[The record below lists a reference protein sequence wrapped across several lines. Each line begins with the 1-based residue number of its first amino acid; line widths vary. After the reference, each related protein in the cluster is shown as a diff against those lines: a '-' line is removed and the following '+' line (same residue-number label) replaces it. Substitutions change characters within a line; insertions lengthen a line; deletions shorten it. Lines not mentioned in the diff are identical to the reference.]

1 MSAEATL
8 PLTPGELVAGKYLTD
23 RVLGVGGMGA
33 VFAAVDQ
40 ATGERVAIKCLLPI
54 FADNHDVRTRFL
66 REGSATMRL
75 RSEHIAQVSSTGTL
89 DDGVPYI
96 VMEHLDGRDLRT
108 VVRSSGPLE
117 VSTAAAYVGQV
128 CEALAEA
135 HALGIIHR
143 DLKPANLF
151 LTRRANGAAL
161 IKVLDFGIAKYTSAS
176 LLGDQVEMTK
186 TQAVLGSRAY
196 MSPEQMLRP
205 KEVDARADIWSLGVI
220 LYFFVTGKNPFTSD
234 TTEGM
239 IMRIV
244 GGAAEPLQTT
254 LPDVPA
260 AFEAIVARCLSKRRE
275 DRFSNVTELARALA
289 PFGRHVPDRA
299 TMELDEE
306 PGRPRGMPPP
316 EPSGPTM
323 RGYSM
328 PDPSQPGL
336 SQAGLSQAGVS
347 RSSGSRTSLARA
359 PRGSLAALVGSV
371 GALIVAGVVVVSFIV
386 NERNA
391 TAHFDEASRPAAQP
405 ATVVGTS
412 VAPTAITLPSS
423 VAVAVVEDPPPA
435 PLASA
440 SAAVVS
446 AASAAASASLAPLPA
461 AKPTFGKG
469 TGARPGGA
477 RKASNAA
484 ADTPW

>member
-1 MSAEATL
+1 MSAEVTL
-8 PLTPGELVAGKYLTD
+8 PLTPGELVAGRYLID

-33 VFAAVDQ
+33 VFAAADQ
-40 ATGERVAIKCLLPI
+40 VSGERVAIKCLLPI
-54 FADNHDVRTRFL
+54 FADNKDVKTRFL

-75 RSEHIAQVSSTGTL
+75 KSEHIAQVSSTGAL
-89 DDGVPYI
+89 DSGVPYI

-108 VVRSSGPLE
+108 VVRGSGPLD
-117 VSTAAAYVGQV
+117 VSTAAAYVSQV
-128 CEALAEA
+128 CAALSEA

-151 LTRRANGAAL
+151 LTRRPGGAAL

-176 LLGDQVEMTK
+176 LLGDQAEMTK

-205 KEVDARADIWSLGVI
+205 KDVDARADIWSLGVI

-244 GGAAEPLQTT
+244 SGAAEPLQTA

-260 AFEAIVARCLSKRRE
+260 AFDAIVMRCLSKRRE

-289 PFGRHVPDRA
+289 PFAQHLPDRA
-299 TMELDEE
+299 TMELDEA
-306 PGRPRGMPPP
+306 PPAPRGMPIA

-336 SQAGLSQAGVS
+336 SQAGLS
-347 RSSGSRTSLARA
+347 RPSGSRTSVTRA
-359 PRGSLAALVGSV
+359 AKGSRAALLGSMGFLLAAM
-371 GALIVAGVVVVSFIV
+371 VVVVSFIMST
-386 NERNA
+386 RQA
-391 TAHFDEASRPAAQP
+391 TAHPEAASLPAAAQP
-405 ATVVGTS
+405 
-412 VAPTAITLPSS
+412 
-423 VAVAVVEDPPPA
+423 PA
-435 PLASA
+435 PI
-440 SAAVVS
+440 AVVS
-446 AASAAASASLAPLPA
+446 AAPIPSAVAVAEDPRPAPPPSASIVAAPIVAAPTIA
-461 AKPTFGKG
+461 PPSSAKPTFSKG
-469 TGARPGGA
+469 SGAKPGGA
-477 RKASNAA
+477 HKASNPA

>member
-1 MSAEATL
+1 MSAGVTL
-8 PLTPGELVAGKYLTD
+8 PLRPGEFVAGKYRVD
-23 RVLGVGGMGA
+23 RVLGIGGMGA
-33 VFAAVDQ
+33 VFAAEDP

-75 RSEHIAQVSSTGTL
+75 QSPHIAQVSSTGTL

-108 VVRSSGPLE
+108 VMRGSGPLD
-117 VSTAAAYVGQV
+117 VSTAASYVTQV

-151 LTRRANGAAL
+151 LTRRPSGAAL

-220 LYFFVTGKNPFTSD
+220 LYFFVTGLNPFTSD

-244 GGAAEPLQTT
+244 TGAGEPLKTV
-254 LPDVPA
+254 LPEVPEG
-260 AFEAIVARCLSKRRE
+260 FDAIVKRCLSKRRE

-289 PFGRHVPDRA
+289 PFARHVLDRA

-306 PGRPRGMPPP
+306 PQGPSGIQAP

-328 PDPSQPGL
+328 PEASQPGL
-336 SQAGLSQAGVS
+336 SQPGATRPSVS
-347 RSSGSRTSLARA
+347 RPSA
-359 PRGSLAALVGSV
+359 PRVTRGSVAALLGSI
-371 GALIVAGVVVVSFIV
+371 GAVLFAAVVVVSSIAST
-386 NERNA
+386 RNA
-391 TAHFDEASRPAAQP
+391 AAHAEDAPSPAATP
-405 ATVVGTS
+405 IASVNATPVVVV
-412 VAPTAITLPSS
+412 VAVPS
-423 VAVAVVEDPPPA
+423 AVAVVEDPPPA
-435 PLASA
+435 STLSA
-440 SAAVVS
+440 SVV
-446 AASAAASASLAPLPA
+446 APAPVPVAPLTS
-461 AKPTFGKG
+461 AKATSIKG
-469 TGARPGGA
+469 SGSKSAGG
-477 RKASNAA
+477 RKASNPAV
-484 ADTPW
+484 DTPW

>member
-1 MSAEATL
+1 MSAQATL
-8 PLTPGELVAGKYLTD
+8 PLDPGELVAGKFLID

-33 VFAAVDQ
+33 VFSAIDQ
-40 ATGERVAIKCLLPI
+40 ATGDTVAIKCLLPI
-54 FADNHDVRTRFL
+54 FADNTDVRTRFL

-75 RSEHIAQVSSTGTL
+75 KSPHIAQVSSTGTL

-108 VVRSSGPLE
+108 VVRGSGPLD

-128 CEALAEA
+128 CAALSEA

-151 LTRRANGAAL
+151 LTRLPGGAPL

-186 TQAVLGSRAY
+186 TQTVLGSRAY

-220 LYFFVTGKNPFTSD
+220 LYFFVTGRNPFTSD

-239 IMRIV
+239 IMKIV
-244 GGAAEPLQTT
+244 SGAAEPLATQ
-254 LPDVPA
+254 LPDVPEG
-260 AFEAIVARCLSKRRE
+260 FDAIVMRCLSKRRE

-306 PGRPRGMPPP
+306 PGRPRGVPPP
-316 EPSGPTM
+316 APSGPTM
-323 RGYSM
+323 RGYSV
-328 PDPSQPGL
+328 PEPSQPGL
-336 SQAGLSQAGVS
+336 SQ
-347 RSSGSRTSLARA
+347 SGPSRTSLSRTSVPRVA
-359 PRGSLAALVGSV
+359 RGSLAALVGSI
-371 GALIVAGVVVVSFIV
+371 GAMVVAAVVVVTSIASM
-386 NERNA
+386 RHA
-391 TAHFDEASRPAAQP
+391 TAHADEASVPAATP
-405 ATVVGTS
+405 APVTIA
-412 VAPTAITLPSS
+412 VAVPVATASPTP
-423 VAVAVVEDPPPA
+423 VAVVEDPRPA
-435 PLASA
+435 PAPSA
-440 SAAVVS
+440 SIGRPAPTAALPS
-446 AASAAASASLAPLPA
+446 AKTTFTKAPGSKPGSAH
-461 AKPTFGKG
+461 KPST
-469 TGARPGGA
+469 P
-477 RKASNAA
+477 A

>member
-1 MSAEATL
+1 MSAEVTL
-8 PLTPGELVAGKYLTD
+8 PLTPGELVAGKYLID

-33 VFAAVDQ
+33 VFAAADQ
-40 ATGERVAIKCLLPI
+40 VTGERVAIKCLLPI
-54 FADNHDVRTRFL
+54 FADNPDVRTRFL

-75 RSEHIAQVSSTGTL
+75 QSEHIAQVSGTGTL
-89 DDGVPYI
+89 DDGVPFI

-108 VVRSSGPLE
+108 VVRGSGPLE

-151 LTRRANGAAL
+151 LTRRASGAAL

-176 LLGDQVEMTK
+176 LLGDQAEMTK

-205 KEVDARADIWSLGVI
+205 KDVDARADIWSLGVI

-244 GGAAEPLQTT
+244 SGAAEPLQAT

-260 AFEAIVARCLSKRRE
+260 AFEAIVMRCLSKRRE
-275 DRFSNVTELARALA
+275 DRFSNVTELLRALA
-289 PFGRHVPDRA
+289 PFARHVPDRS
-299 TMELDEE
+299 TMELGDE
-306 PGRPRGMPPP
+306 PGHPRGLPPP

-323 RGYSM
+323 RGYSV
-328 PDPSQPGL
+328 PEPSQPGL
-336 SQAGLSQAGVS
+336 SQAGLS
-347 RSSGSRTSLARA
+347 RSSGSRSSVSRA
-359 PRGSLAALVGSV
+359 PRGSIAALVGSI
-371 GALIVAGVVVVSFIV
+371 GALLVAGVVVVSFIV
-386 NERNA
+386 NERHA
-391 TAHFDEASRPAAQP
+391 TAHAEDAVMPAAP
-405 ATVVGTS
+405 AAVP
-412 VAPTAITLPSS
+412 AP
-423 VAVAVVEDPPPA
+423 VAVAAPIASAIPVAVIEDAPPA
-435 PLASA
+435 PLPSA
-440 SAAVVS
+440 SAPVVP
-446 AASAAASASLAPLPA
+446 AASIAVTPA
-461 AKPTFGKG
+461 AKTTFSKG
-469 TGARPGGA
+469 SGAKPGGP
-477 RKASNAA
+477 RKAPNAA
-484 ADTPW
+484 TDTPW

>member
-1 MSAEATL
+1 MSAGVTL
-8 PLTPGELVAGKYLTD
+8 PLRPGELVAGKYRVD

-33 VFAAVDQ
+33 VFAAEDQ
-40 ATGERVAIKCLLPI
+40 ATGERVAIKCLLPV
-54 FADNHDVRTRFL
+54 FADNHDVMTRFL

-75 RSEHIAQVSSTGTL
+75 QSPHIAQVSSTGTL

-108 VVRSSGPLE
+108 VVRGSGPLD
-117 VSTAAAYVGQV
+117 VSTAAAYVTQV

-220 LYFFVTGKNPFTSD
+220 LYFFVTGLNPFTSD

-244 GGAAEPLQTT
+244 TGAAEPLQTA
-254 LPDVPA
+254 LPDVPEGFDA
-260 AFEAIVARCLSKRRE
+260 VVRRCLSKRRE
-275 DRFSNVTELARALA
+275 DRFSNVTELGRALA
-289 PFGRHVPDRA
+289 PFARHVPDRA
-299 TMELDEE
+299 TMELDDE
-306 PGRPRGMPPP
+306 PQGASGIQTP

-328 PDPSQPGL
+328 PDASQPGL
-336 SQAGLSQAGVS
+336 SQPGITRPSVS
-347 RSSGSRTSLARA
+347 RPSVTRVT
-359 PRGSLAALVGSV
+359 RGSVAALLGSL
-371 GALIVAGVVVVSFIV
+371 GAVLVAGVVVVSFIMST
-386 NERNA
+386 RNA
-391 TAHFDEASRPAAQP
+391 TAHTEGAPSPAA
-405 ATVVGTS
+405 
-412 VAPTAITLPSS
+412 APIASES
-423 VAVAVVEDPPPA
+423 AAAVAVQIGRAHV
-435 PLASA
+435 
-440 SAAVVS
+440 
-446 AASAAASASLAPLPA
+446 
-461 AKPTFGKG
+461 
-469 TGARPGGA
+469 
-477 RKASNAA
+477 
-484 ADTPW
+484 

>member
-1 MSAEATL
+1 MSSEVTL
-8 PLTPGELVAGKYLTD
+8 PLTPGEIVAGKYLID

-40 ATGERVAIKCLLPI
+40 VTCERVAIKCLLPI
-54 FADNHDVRTRFL
+54 FADNADVRTRFL

-75 RSEHIAQVSSTGTL
+75 QSEHIAQVSSTGTL
-89 DDGVPYI
+89 DDGVPFI

-108 VVRSSGPLE
+108 VVRGSGPLE

-151 LTRRANGAAL
+151 LTRRPSGAAL

-205 KEVDARADIWSLGVI
+205 KDVDARADIWSLGVI

-244 GGAAEPLQTT
+244 SGAAEPLQTS

-260 AFEAIVARCLSKRRE
+260 DFDAIVMRCLSKRRE

-289 PFGRHVPDRA
+289 PFARHVLDRA
-299 TMELDEE
+299 TMELGEE
-306 PGRPRGMPPP
+306 PERPRGMPTPA
-316 EPSGPTM
+316 PSGPTM

-328 PDPSQPGL
+328 PEPSQAGL
-336 SQAGLSQAGVS
+336 SQAGLSQAGIS
-347 RSSGSRTSLARA
+347 RSSGNRTSFARV
-359 PRGSLAALVGSV
+359 PRGSLAALVGSI
-371 GALIVAGVVVVSFIV
+371 GAVLFAGVVVVSSIV
-386 NERNA
+386 STRNT
-391 TAHFDEASRPAAQP
+391 TARAEEAVTPAAAPPP
-405 ATVVGTS
+405 ATI
-412 VAPTAITLPSS
+412 AITITTPSPS
-423 VAVAVVEDPPPA
+423 AVAVVEDAPPA
-435 PLASA
+435 PLPSA
-440 SAAVVS
+440 LVVP
-446 AASAAASASLAPLPA
+446 AASIARLPA

-469 TGARPGGA
+469 SSAKPGGG

>member
-1 MSAEATL
+1 MSAEVTL
-8 PLTPGELVAGKYLTD
+8 PLTPGEIVAGKYLID

-33 VFAAVDQ
+33 VFAAADQ
-40 ATGERVAIKCLLPI
+40 VTGERVAIKCLLPI

-75 RSEHIAQVSSTGTL
+75 QSEHIAQVSSTGTL
-89 DDGVPYI
+89 DDGVPFI

-108 VVRSSGPLE
+108 VVRGSGPLE

-128 CEALAEA
+128 CAALAEA

-151 LTRRANGAAL
+151 LTRRASGTAL

-176 LLGDQVEMTK
+176 LLGDQAEMTK

-205 KEVDARADIWSLGVI
+205 KDVDARADIWSLGVI

-244 GGAAEPLQTT
+244 SGAAEPLQEAA
-254 LPDVPA
+254 PNVPA
-260 AFEAIVARCLSKRRE
+260 AFDAIVMRCLSKRRE

-289 PFGRHVPDRA
+289 PFARDVPDRA
-299 TMELDEE
+299 TMELDDE
-306 PGRPRGMPPP
+306 PAQPRGMASP

-328 PDPSQPGL
+328 PEPSQPGL
-336 SQAGLSQAGVS
+336 SQAGMS
-347 RSSGSRTSLARA
+347 RSSGTRASVARV
-359 PRGSLAALVGSV
+359 PRGSLAALVGSIGV
-371 GALIVAGVVVVSFIV
+371 LLFAGFVVVSFIM
-386 NERNA
+386 NERRA
-391 TAHFDEASRPAAQP
+391 TVHVEEAAAPAAAPLP
-405 ATVVGTS
+405 A
-412 VAPTAITLPSS
+412 VAALPAPLPS
-423 VAVAVVEDPPPA
+423 AVAVIEDTPPA
-435 PLASA
+435 PLPSA
-440 SAAVVS
+440 SAPVVP
-446 AASAAASASLAPLPA
+446 AASIGPSPTARPA
-461 AKPTFGKG
+461 FGKG
-469 TGARPGGA
+469 AGAKPGGA
-477 RKASNAA
+477 RKAANAA

>member
-1 MSAEATL
+1 MTAEATL
-8 PLTPGELVAGKYLTD
+8 PLTPGELVAGKYLID

-33 VFAAVDQ
+33 VFAAADQ
-40 ATGERVAIKCLLPI
+40 VTGQRVAIKCLLPI
-54 FADNHDVRTRFL
+54 FADNPDVRTRFL

-75 RSEHIAQVSSTGTL
+75 KSEHIAQVSSTGTL
-89 DDGVPYI
+89 DDGVPFI

-108 VVRSSGPLE
+108 VVRGSGPLE
-117 VSTAAAYVGQV
+117 VGTAAAYVVQV

-151 LTRRANGAAL
+151 LTRRPSGAAL

-176 LLGDQVEMTK
+176 LLGDQAEMTK

-205 KEVDARADIWSLGVI
+205 KDVDARADIWSLGVI

-244 GGAAEPLQTT
+244 SGAAEPLQAS

-260 AFEAIVARCLSKRRE
+260 DFEAIVMRCLAKRRE

-289 PFGRHVPDRA
+289 PFTRHVPDRA

-306 PGRPRGMPPP
+306 PGHPRGLPPP
-316 EPSGPTM
+316 EPSGPTI

-336 SQAGLSQAGVS
+336 SQPGLSQPGVS
-347 RSSGSRTSLARA
+347 RPSGSRASLTRV

-371 GALIVAGVVVVSFIV
+371 GALVVATIVVVTFIM

-391 TAHFDEASRPAAQP
+391 TAHLDAASPPAAAQP
-405 ATVVGTS
+405 VSLVGAS
-412 VAPTAITLPSS
+412 AAPIAVAVPIPSA
-423 VAVAVVEDPPPA
+423 VAVAEDP

-440 SAAVVS
+440 SVAVVP
-446 AASAAASASLAPLPA
+446 AASIAPVPS
-461 AKPTFGKG
+461 AKPTYGKG
-469 TGARPGGA
+469 LGAKPGGA
-477 RKASNAA
+477 HKASNAA